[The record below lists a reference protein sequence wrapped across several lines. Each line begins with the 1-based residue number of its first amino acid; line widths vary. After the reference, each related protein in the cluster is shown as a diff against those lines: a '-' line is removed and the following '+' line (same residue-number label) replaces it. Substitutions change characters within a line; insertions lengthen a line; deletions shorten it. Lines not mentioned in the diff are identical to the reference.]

1 MPPNHNRILIVGGTS
16 LLGRAIATALLAENA
31 SVKLLIQPHT
41 EPDLGMLQHEVEW
54 SVADVWNAASLR
66 GQARQCSMVI
76 HTIGGLN
83 ADPSRGL
90 THHHLNYIS
99 ARNVATMCTTDGA
112 KSLLYLSAS
121 RMLWVAGS
129 YLQAKQAAE
138 TYLTSLGIE
147 LILVRAP
154 LVYTRSAPR
163 SLPLTIYG
171 GALGWLPVANRY
183 ASMPLDVIGRAVARI
198 ALRAQGRKRI
208 YWAHDLWQLN
218 SPNERRGRVDLFNTL
233 ANSEPP
239 AHMDDTK
246 PTLPKTPHSPN
257 R

>member
-1 MPPNHNRILIVGGTS
+1 M
-16 LLGRAIATALLAENA
+16 
-31 SVKLLIQPHT
+31 
-41 EPDLGMLQHEVEW
+41 
-54 SVADVWNAASLR
+54 WNAASLR

-163 SLPLTIYG
+163 SLPLTIYWGGLGVVARCQPLRLHAVGCHRAGG
-171 GALGWLPVANRY
+171 GADRPAGAGAQAHLLG
-183 ASMPLDVIGRAVARI
+183 
-198 ALRAQGRKRI
+198 
-208 YWAHDLWQLN
+208 
-218 SPNERRGRVDLFNTL
+218 T
-233 ANSEPP
+233 
-239 AHMDDTK
+239 
-246 PTLPKTPHSPN
+246 
-257 R
+257 